1 MPLKKKFNSEGL
13 TNPLPKKDYRFYLQ
27 NTFFKNA
34 LQSNHVADAPL
45 KLVPFH
51 FYDFT
56 KNHKNFYNLFHHII
70 EPILE
75 QLAKIMTAS
84 DYRLVLV
91 SSWNE
96 QWPKRTD
103 GS

>member
-45 KLVPFH
+45 KPNRSISL
-51 FYDFT
+51 
-56 KNHKNFYNLFHHII
+56 L
-70 EPILE
+70 
-75 QLAKIMTAS
+75 
-84 DYRLVLV
+84 
-91 SSWNE
+91 
-96 QWPKRTD
+96 
-103 GS
+103 